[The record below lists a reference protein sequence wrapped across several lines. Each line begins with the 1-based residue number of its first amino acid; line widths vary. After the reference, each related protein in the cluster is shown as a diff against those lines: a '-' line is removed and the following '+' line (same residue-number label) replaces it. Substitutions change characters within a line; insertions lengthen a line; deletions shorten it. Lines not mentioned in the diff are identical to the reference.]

1 MASKLTAVAVIASLS
16 FFSSAL
22 QAQGFSI
29 TLRAID
35 GRNGKPMPHQRL
47 LVFTGSSQEDVSL
60 HRHSED
66 VTTDENGRAVLQI
79 PQDTIQWVQVFADFQ
94 TLCQS
99 EPNRR
104 SFSLAKVPS
113 SGEASPNNCSSV
125 RQELKPGQLT
135 VFARPATFREKM
147 AW

>member
-1 MASKLTAVAVIASLS
+1 MVSKLNAVAVIASLS
-16 FFSSAL
+16 FLSLAL
-22 QAQGFSI
+22 HAQGFSI
-29 TLRAID
+29 TLGAID

-47 LVFTGSSQEDVSL
+47 LVFMGSSQEDVSL

-66 VTTDENGRAVLQI
+66 VTTDENGRALLHI

-99 EPNRR
+99 EPNGR
-104 SFSLAKVPS
+104 SFSLAKVLS
-113 SGEASPNNCSSV
+113 TGEASPNNCSSF
-125 RQELKPGQLT
+125 RQALKPGQLT